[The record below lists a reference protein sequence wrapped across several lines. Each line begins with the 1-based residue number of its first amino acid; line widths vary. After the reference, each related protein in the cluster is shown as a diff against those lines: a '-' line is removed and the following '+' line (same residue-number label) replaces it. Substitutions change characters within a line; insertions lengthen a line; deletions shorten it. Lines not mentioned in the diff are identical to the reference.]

1 MDRQAFRRK
10 QHEKNKWIFLSGLPM
25 TMLGGVFLL
34 LSFVLPRVGIAL
46 PIDPAWITVI
56 VSGIPLLYLAVWRI
70 LHNPGISKISSALLI
85 TIAMFAAIAIG
96 DLFAAGEVA
105 WIMAIGAILEDMT
118 TNRARKGLKKW
129 IHLAPTQG
137 RRIRGGEEELVSPE
151 QIQTGDIL
159 RILPGET
166 VPVDGVIIRGE
177 TSVDQSVLTGESLPL
192 DKGPGEEVF
201 CGTINRFGSI
211 DIQATKVGEDSSL
224 QKLIRMVQEAEKKQA
239 PHAAHC
245 RPVCKLAGTG
255 RPVDCNRH
263 GTHQAGSDSGGDRSG
278 GVLSLRPGIGDPHR
292 HYGSHWTG
300 HQVRR
305 NHQIR

>member
-1 MDRQAFRRK
+1 MKK
-10 QHEKNKWIFLSGLPM
+10 QVDFLSGLPM

-151 QIQTGDIL
+151 QI
-159 RILPGET
+159 R
-166 VPVDGVIIRGE
+166 
-177 TSVDQSVLTGESLPL
+177 
-192 DKGPGEEVF
+192 
-201 CGTINRFGSI
+201 
-211 DIQATKVGEDSSL
+211 
-224 QKLIRMVQEAEKKQA
+224 
-239 PHAAHC
+239 
-245 RPVCKLAGTG
+245 
-255 RPVDCNRH
+255 
-263 GTHQAGSDSGGDRSG
+263 
-278 GVLSLRPGIGDPHR
+278 
-292 HYGSHWTG
+292 
-300 HQVRR
+300 
-305 NHQIR
+305 